1 MKRLSEWSWKKK
13 VMASIGGVC
22 AALAIILGSSAMTR
36 SAVSELAGLA
46 VAQSATAWVNVRD
59 AAVGDNLTNG
69 ILAIGLMLYD
79 GTNFDRA
86 RGDITNGLDVDVTR
100 ITGSVTPADGFAN
113 PTTFLGTFSLPGI
126 FNGTTWDRWR
136 GQVAPVSLGTTLN
149 SVNNSAANTVLT
161 ITLTGAAGQQV
172 HIYEIAEIGCQV
184 DGTSSFVINDGV
196 TLRYASVA
204 GQVPTI
210 PMTYTKTFQPALT
223 GAVGASMTIVIQAC
237 GTGNTSTAQ
246 VYADRF

>member
-113 PTTFLGTFSLPGI
+113 PTTFLGTFSLQGV

-136 GQVAPVSLGTTLN
+136 GQVAPVQGVTILN
-149 SVNNSAANTVLT
+149 AQSTGVANTALVT
-161 ITLTGAAGQQV
+161 TLTGVAATRIHLYKVQGLCV
-172 HIYEIAEIGCQV
+172 GGGTTTLTVA
-184 DGTSSFVINDGV
+184 DGATVISSMSVPQNPMVATETWPVGLTATTAANMVI
-196 TLRYASVA
+196 TLN
-204 GQVPTI
+204 
-210 PMTYTKTFQPALT
+210 
-223 GAVGASMTIVIQAC
+223 AC
-237 GTGNTSTAQ
+237 GTGGIGVVTYQ
-246 VYADRF
+246 ADRF